1 MEDHCRQP
9 FRYDPRKATR
19 AGVALGLTLTR
30 RAGLRSTRPFRPER
44 ARDRANIRTGGSTMK
59 AALTVVLLSC
69 LLPGCGTVRVQPW
82 ERGTLTE
89 YGMRPDR
96 DPLAAAMSEHTFF
109 SREATGGGRAVGGS
123 SCGCN

>member
-1 MEDHCRQP
+1 MNESDAMKTIP
-9 FRYDPRKATR
+9 
-19 AGVALGLTLTR
+19 
-30 RAGLRSTRPFRPER
+30 
-44 ARDRANIRTGGSTMK
+44 ARFVSFAI
-59 AALTVVLLSC
+59 VVLLSC